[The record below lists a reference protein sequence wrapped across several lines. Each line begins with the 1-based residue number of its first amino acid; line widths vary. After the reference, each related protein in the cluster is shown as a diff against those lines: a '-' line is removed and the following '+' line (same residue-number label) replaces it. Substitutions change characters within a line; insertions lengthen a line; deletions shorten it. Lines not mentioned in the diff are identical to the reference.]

1 MCGIMGYYC
10 FGSKRPS
17 KNKIT
22 TMFALLESRGR
33 DASGFAF
40 VKNGKLV
47 VHKEAIRSS
56 QLVNKPA
63 WQNLELPGILIAHT
77 RAKTQGTE
85 RNNKNN
91 HPLFNSAGL
100 CIVHNGMIWNDNE
113 IFAKVKR
120 DAEVDSLAIL
130 EVLSRKKGEDRIK
143 RVFEKLQGSFAFA
156 AIETDSPDI
165 LTLVKKDNPVDLYY
179 SEYEDILYFCSER
192 EIMRE
197 ALMIG
202 TSKRRGFSLGEMGFH
217 FFRMKNNRCLI
228 INRDGV
234 ESYQDYEQS
243 LHRNGWGDDEYFG
256 HYFGAFGKKKDPFE
270 GSIVVQCPYCLEY
283 TRYDPAHL
291 SNRCEHCGIAI
302 TMEENE
308 YV

>member
-10 FGSKRPS
+10 FGEKRPN
-17 KNKIT
+17 KEKIT

-40 VKNGKLV
+40 IRGGKLIV
-47 VHKEAIRSS
+47 NKEAVRSS

-63 WQNLELPGILIAHT
+63 WKNLELPRIMIAHT

-91 HPLFNSAGL
+91 HPLFNSSGL
-100 CIVHNGMIWNDNE
+100 CIVHNGMIWNDRE
-113 IFAKVKR
+113 IFAKTKR

-130 EVLSRKKGEDRIK
+130 EVLSRKKDGDRIK
-143 RVFEKLQGSFAFA
+143 RVFEKLHGSFAFA
-156 AIETDSPDI
+156 AIEVDSPET
-165 LTLVKKDNPVDLYY
+165 LTLVKKDNPVNLYY

-192 EIMRE
+192 EIMQE
-197 ALMIG
+197 ALMIS
-202 TSKRRGFSLGEMGFH
+202 TSKKRGFSLGEMGFH
-217 FFRMKNNRCLI
+217 FFQMKNNRCLI
-228 INRDGV
+228 INHNGV
-234 ESYQDYEQS
+234 ESYQDYEES
-243 LHRNGWGDDEYFG
+243 LRRQHWDDSEYLDFHFG
-256 HYFGAFGKKKDPFE
+256 GFGKKKDPFE
-270 GSIVVQCPYCLEY
+270 DAVALQCPYCLEY
-283 TRYDPAHL
+283 TRYDPGYL
-291 SNRCEHCGIAI
+291 MNRCEHCGIAL